1 MHPSS
6 INHIEN
12 QNKRHTLYNQYTSDK
27 IYQIIMDTT
36 SMSSSTPPKE
46 EDTTTPTPQ
55 TKEEDTP
62 DNANVDCVGP
72 SSSDAGKASACDG
85 CPNQKACGSGAFNNP
100 EAKAK
105 ALEETT
111 KLKTSLENVSHTILV
126 LSGKGGVGKS
136 TVSCQ
141 IAHTL
146 ASMGYAVGLLDV
158 DLCGPSAP
166 RMILGD
172 GYLTAQIAQSA
183 SGGWIPVYNPNKPNL
198 CCVSISFLLPDE
210 NRDQA
215 VVWRGPRKNGLIQQF
230 LTQVDWTGET
240 DGLDYLII
248 DTPPGTSDEHI
259 STVQYLQKA
268 NAVSGAIL
276 VTTPEEVCMADVR
289 KELNFCSKT
298 NVPVMGIIENMGIYT
313 TSIDK
318 LTFTITS
325 TSKTDD
331 DNQKEEQKQEED
343 CTQKVLDTLRKHCP
357 ELFSDSGESNNISV
371 SSTLYPA
378 SGGGPKAMATQY
390 NVPYWGLL
398 PMDPDLLQACE
409 HGQAFVEERPNS
421 LAAKALNDYCQKIIT
436 KFPVEEIGDDNDQD
450 NDNNNE

>member
-1 MHPSS
+1 
-6 INHIEN
+6 
-12 QNKRHTLYNQYTSDK
+12 
-27 IYQIIMDTT
+27 
-36 SMSSSTPPKE
+36 MSE
-46 EDTTTPTPQ
+46 A
-55 TKEEDTP
+55 P
-62 DNANVDCVGP
+62 DNANAECVGP
-72 SSSDAGKASACDG
+72 TSSKAGKSSACDG
-85 CPNQKACGSGAFNNP
+85 CPNQKACGSGAFSSP
-100 EAKAK
+100 EAIAK
-105 ALEETT
+105 AEVETT
-111 KLKTSLENVSHTILV
+111 KLKTSLGNVSHTVLV

-141 IAHTL
+141 LAHTL

-172 GYLTAQIAQSA
+172 AHLRAQISQSA
-183 SGGWIPVYNPNKPNL
+183 SGGWIPVYNPDKPNL

-259 STVQYLQKA
+259 STVQYLEKA
-268 NAVSGAIL
+268 GAVSGAVL

-289 KELNFCSKT
+289 KELNFCQKT
-298 NVPVMGIIENMGIYT
+298 KVPVMGVVENMGEYT
-313 TSIDK
+313 TTLDR
-318 LTFTITS
+318 LTFATT
-325 TSKTDD
+325 TQEGDVNSK
-331 DNQKEEQKQEED
+331 EED
-343 CTQKVLDTLRKHCP
+343 CTQKVLDTLREHCP
-357 ELFSDSGESNNISV
+357 ELFANGTNISV

-378 SGGGPKAMATQY
+378 SGGGPREMAERY

-409 HGQAFVEERPNS
+409 HGKAFVEEKPES
-421 LAAKALNDYCQKIIT
+421 LAAKALQEFCNKIIA
-436 KFPVEEIGDDNDQD
+436 KLPVEEIEGDYDDDDGMEQ
-450 NDNNNE
+450 

>member
-1 MHPSS
+1 MS
-6 INHIEN
+6 E
-12 QNKRHTLYNQYTSDK
+12 
-27 IYQIIMDTT
+27 TT
-36 SMSSSTPPKE
+36 
-46 EDTTTPTPQ
+46 
-55 TKEEDTP
+55 TP
-62 DNANVDCVGP
+62 DNANAGCVGP
-72 SSSDAGKASACDG
+72 TSANAGKSSACEG
-85 CPNQKACGSGAFNNP
+85 CPNQAACGSGAFNSP
-100 EAKAK
+100 EAIAK
-105 ALEETT
+105 AQAEKQ
-111 KLKTSLENVSHTILV
+111 KLQTSLENVSHTVLV

-141 IAHTL
+141 LAHTL

-172 GYLTAQIAQSA
+172 AHATAQIAQSA
-183 SGGWIPVYNPNKPNL
+183 SGGWIPVYNPDKPNL

-240 DGLDYLII
+240 DGLDYLIV

-259 STVQYLQKA
+259 STVQYLEKA
-268 NAVSGAIL
+268 GAVSGAVL

-289 KELNFCSKT
+289 KELNFCQKT
-298 NVPVMGIIENMGIYT
+298 KVPVMGVVENMGEYT
-313 TSIDK
+313 TTLDQ
-318 LTFTITS
+318 LTFAKTS
-325 TSKTDD
+325 TNEST
-331 DNQKEEQKQEED
+331 QKED
-343 CTQKVLDTLRKHCP
+343 CTQKILETLQKHCP
-357 ELFSDSGESNNISV
+357 ELFEGESKISV

-378 SGGGPKAMATQY
+378 SGGGPKAMAERY

-409 HGQAFVEERPNS
+409 HGKAFVEEKPES
-421 LAAKALNDYCQKIIT
+421 LAAKALEGFCHKIIA
-436 KFPVEEIGDDNDQD
+436 KLPVEEIEE
-450 NDNNNE
+450 NEGGMEQ

>member
-1 MHPSS
+1 
-6 INHIEN
+6 
-12 QNKRHTLYNQYTSDK
+12 
-27 IYQIIMDTT
+27 
-36 SMSSSTPPKE
+36 MSSDNDKN
-46 EDTTTPTPQ
+46 DTNNAIDDNNSP
-55 TKEEDTP
+55 P
-62 DNANVDCVGP
+62 DNANAECVGP
-72 SSSDAGKASACDG
+72 TSADAGKSSACDG
-85 CPNQKACGSGAFNNP
+85 CPNQQACGSGAFSNP
-100 EAKAK
+100 EAIAK
-105 ALEETT
+105 AAAETT
-111 KLKTSLENVSHTILV
+111 KLKTSLENVSHTVLV

-172 GYLTAQIAQSA
+172 AHLTAQISQSA
-183 SGGWIPVYNPNKPNL
+183 SGGWIPVYNSEKPNL

-240 DGLDYLII
+240 DGLDYLIV

-259 STVQYLQKA
+259 STVQYLEKA
-268 NAVSGAIL
+268 GAVSGAVL

-289 KELNFCSKT
+289 KELNFCQKT
-298 NVPVMGIIENMGIYT
+298 KVPVIGVVENMGEYT
-313 TSIDK
+313 TTLDR
-318 LTFTITS
+318 LTFTSTTTTS
-325 TSKTDD
+325 NTNTDD
-331 DNQKEEQKQEED
+331 NNRNNNKAQQQKED
-343 CTQKVLDTLRKHCP
+343 CTQKVIDTLREHCP
-357 ELFSDSGESNNISV
+357 ELFQNGTNDISV

-378 SGGGPKAMATQY
+378 SGGGPREMAERY

-409 HGQAFVEERPNS
+409 HGKAFVEERPDS
-421 LAAKALNDYCQKIIT
+421 LAAKALEGFCRKIIA
-436 KFPVEEIGDDNDQD
+436 KFPVEEMGADGEGDD
-450 NDNNNE
+450 DNNDMEN

>member
-1 MHPSS
+1 M
-6 INHIEN
+6 
-12 QNKRHTLYNQYTSDK
+12 
-27 IYQIIMDTT
+27 TT
-36 SMSSSTPPKE
+36 TTTNAAGETPP
-46 EDTTTPTPQ
+46 
-55 TKEEDTP
+55 P
-62 DNANVDCVGP
+62 DNANAECVGP
-72 SSSDAGKASACDG
+72 NSANAGKASACDG
-85 CPNQKACGSGAFNNP
+85 CPNQKACGSGAFNSP
-100 EAKAK
+100 EAIAK
-105 ALEETT
+105 AQEETT
-111 KLKTSLENVSHTILV
+111 KLKTSLENVSHTVLV

-141 IAHTL
+141 LAHTL

-172 GYLTAQIAQSA
+172 AHLTAQISQSA
-183 SGGWIPVYNPNKPNL
+183 SGGWIPVYNPEKPNL

-240 DGLDYLII
+240 EGLDYLIV

-268 NAVSGAIL
+268 GAVSGAVL

-289 KELNFCSKT
+289 KELNFCQKT
-298 NVPVMGIIENMGIYT
+298 KVPVMGVVENMGEYT
-313 TSIDK
+313 TTLDR
-318 LTFTITS
+318 LTFATS
-325 TSKTDD
+325 ASASAPGK
-331 DNQKEEQKQEED
+331 ED
-343 CTQKVLDTLRKHCP
+343 CTEKVLETLRKHCP
-357 ELFSDSGESNNISV
+357 ELFENGTSLSV

-378 SGGGPKAMATQY
+378 SGGGPKEMADRY

-409 HGQAFVEERPNS
+409 HGKAFVEERPDS
-421 LAAKALNDYCQKIIT
+421 LAAKALEEFCRKIIA
-436 KFPVEEIGDDNDQD
+436 KLPVEEIEDGDDSMKN
-450 NDNNNE
+450 

>member
-1 MHPSS
+1 M
-6 INHIEN
+6 
-12 QNKRHTLYNQYTSDK
+12 
-27 IYQIIMDTT
+27 
-36 SMSSSTPPKE
+36 
-46 EDTTTPTPQ
+46 TTTTTTTEANNIQ
-55 TKEEDTP
+55 TTEAPPP
-62 DNANVDCVGP
+62 DNANAGCVGP
-72 SSSDAGKASACDG
+72 TSANAGKASACDG
-85 CPNQKACGSGAFNNP
+85 CPNQKACGSGDFNSP
-100 EAKAK
+100 EAIAK
-105 ALEETT
+105 AQEETT
-111 KLKTSLENVSHTILV
+111 KLKTSLENVSHTVLV

-141 IAHTL
+141 LAHTL

-172 GYLTAQIAQSA
+172 AHLTAQISQSA
-183 SGGWIPVYNPNKPNL
+183 SGGWIPVYNPDKPNL

-240 DGLDYLII
+240 DGLDYLIV

-268 NAVSGAIL
+268 GAVSGAVL

-289 KELNFCSKT
+289 KELNFCQKT
-298 NVPVMGIIENMGIYT
+298 KVPVMGVVENMGEYT
-313 TSIDK
+313 TTLDRLAFATTASESSGK
-318 LTFTITS
+318 
-325 TSKTDD
+325 
-331 DNQKEEQKQEED
+331 ED
-343 CTQKVLDTLRKHCP
+343 CTKKVLETLRKHCP
-357 ELFSDSGESNNISV
+357 ELFDNGANLSV

-378 SGGGPKAMATQY
+378 SGGGPKEMADRY

-409 HGQAFVEERPNS
+409 HGKAFVEERPDS
-421 LAAKALNDYCQKIIT
+421 LAAKALEEFCRKIIA
-436 KFPVEEIGDDNDQD
+436 KLPVEEIEDGDY
-450 NDNNNE
+450 

>member
-1 MHPSS
+1 MA
-6 INHIEN
+6 
-12 QNKRHTLYNQYTSDK
+12 
-27 IYQIIMDTT
+27 TT
-36 SMSSSTPPKE
+36 MTSSTPPPKE
-46 EDTTTPTPQ
+46 EDTTKNES
-55 TKEEDTP
+55 KEDTDTP
-62 DNANVDCVGP
+62 DNANVECVGP

-318 LTFTITS
+318 LTFTTTS
-325 TSKTDD
+325 TTNNDD
-331 DNQKEEQKQEED
+331 DNQKEEDGKQLQKEED

-357 ELFSDSGESNNISV
+357 ELFTNNNGGEMNDNNISV

-378 SGGGPKAMATQY
+378 SGGGPKAMSTQY

-436 KFPVEEIGDDNDQD
+436 KFPVEEMDDNDQD
-450 NDNNNE
+450 NGNE

>member
-1 MHPSS
+1 MS
-6 INHIEN
+6 NEGN
-12 QNKRHTLYNQYTSDK
+12 DTS
-27 IYQIIMDTT
+27 TSTST
-36 SMSSSTPPKE
+36 SMADTNAPP
-46 EDTTTPTPQ
+46 
-55 TKEEDTP
+55 P
-62 DNANVDCVGP
+62 DNANAECVGP
-72 SSSDAGKASACDG
+72 TSANAGKSSGCDG
-85 CPNQKACGSGAFNNP
+85 CPNQKACGSGAFSNP
-100 EAKAK
+100 EAIAKAK
-105 ALEETT
+105 EETT
-111 KLKTSLENVSHTILV
+111 KLKTSLENVSHTVLV

-141 IAHTL
+141 LAHTL

-172 GYLTAQIAQSA
+172 AHLTAQISQSA
-183 SGGWIPVYNPNKPNL
+183 SGGWIPVYNPEKPNL

-240 DGLDYLII
+240 DGLDYLIV

-268 NAVSGAIL
+268 NAVSGAVL

-289 KELNFCSKT
+289 KELNFCQKT
-298 NVPVMGIIENMGIYT
+298 KVPVMGVVENMGEYTTTLDRLTFATST
-313 TSIDK
+313 TSIG
-318 LTFTITS
+318 TAAS
-325 TSKTDD
+325 TT
-331 DNQKEEQKQEED
+331 EEAAGNATEKED
-343 CTQKVLDTLRKHCP
+343 CTQKVLETLRKHCP
-357 ELFSDSGESNNISV
+357 ELFANGSSLSV

-378 SGGGPKAMATQY
+378 TGGGPKEMADRY

-409 HGQAFVEERPNS
+409 HGKAFVEERPDS
-421 LAAKALNDYCQKIIT
+421 LAAKALEEFCRKIIARL
-436 KFPVEEIGDDNDQD
+436 PVEEITDEGEGEVEHDPTGK
-450 NDNNNE
+450 

>member
-1 MHPSS
+1 MS
-6 INHIEN
+6 E
-12 QNKRHTLYNQYTSDK
+12 
-27 IYQIIMDTT
+27 TT
-36 SMSSSTPPKE
+36 
-46 EDTTTPTPQ
+46 
-55 TKEEDTP
+55 TP
-62 DNANVDCVGP
+62 DNANAGCVGP
-72 SSSDAGKASACDG
+72 TSADAGKSSACDG
-85 CPNQKACGSGAFNNP
+85 CPNQAACGSGAFNSP
-100 EAKAK
+100 EAIAK
-105 ALEETT
+105 AQAEKQ
-111 KLKTSLENVSHTILV
+111 KLRTSLENVSHTVLV

-141 IAHTL
+141 LAHTL

-172 GYLTAQIAQSA
+172 AHATAQIAQSA
-183 SGGWIPVYNPNKPNL
+183 SGGWIPVYNPDKPNL

-240 DGLDYLII
+240 DGLDYLIV

-259 STVQYLQKA
+259 STVQYLEKA
-268 NAVSGAIL
+268 GAVSGAVL

-289 KELNFCSKT
+289 KELNFCQKT
-298 NVPVMGIIENMGIYT
+298 KVPVMGVVENMGEYT
-313 TSIDK
+313 TTLDQ
-318 LTFTITS
+318 LTFAKTS
-325 TSKTDD
+325 TNEQAT
-331 DNQKEEQKQEED
+331 QKED
-343 CTQKVLDTLRKHCP
+343 CTQKILETLQKHCP
-357 ELFSDSGESNNISV
+357 ELFEGESTISV

-378 SGGGPKAMATQY
+378 SGGGPKAMAERY

-409 HGQAFVEERPNS
+409 HGKAFVEEKPGS
-421 LAAKALNDYCQKIIT
+421 LAAKALEEFCHKIIA
-436 KFPVEEIGDDNDQD
+436 KLPVEEMEENEGDMDQ
-450 NDNNNE
+450 

>member
-1 MHPSS
+1 MSD
-6 INHIEN
+6 NNNDDTNN
-12 QNKRHTLYNQYTSDK
+12 QKSNDA
-27 IYQIIMDTT
+27 
-36 SMSSSTPPKE
+36 P
-46 EDTTTPTPQ
+46 
-55 TKEEDTP
+55 P
-62 DNANVDCVGP
+62 DNANAECVGP
-72 SSSDAGKASACDG
+72 TSADAGKSSACDG
-85 CPNQKACGSGAFNNP
+85 CPNQKACGSGAFSSP
-100 EAKAK
+100 EAIAK
-105 ALEETT
+105 AAAETT
-111 KLKTSLENVSHTILV
+111 KLKTSLENVSHTVLV

-141 IAHTL
+141 LAHTL

-172 GYLTAQIAQSA
+172 AHLTAQITQSA
-183 SGGWIPVYNPNKPNL
+183 SGGWIPVYNSDKPNL

-240 DGLDYLII
+240 DGLDYLIV

-259 STVQYLQKA
+259 STVQYLEKA
-268 NAVSGAIL
+268 GAVSGAVL

-289 KELNFCSKT
+289 KELNFCQKT
-298 NVPVMGIIENMGIYT
+298 KVPVMGVVENMGEYT
-313 TSIDK
+313 TTLDR
-318 LTFTITS
+318 LTFS
-325 TSKTDD
+325 TTTASSTTTTTTDTNN
-331 DNQKEEQKQEED
+331 DNDNDNNTQQQQQQQQKED
-343 CTQKVLDTLRKHCP
+343 CTQKVVDTLREHCP
-357 ELFSDSGESNNISV
+357 ELFQNGGNLSV

-378 SGGGPKAMATQY
+378 SGGGPKEMAERY

-409 HGQAFVEERPNS
+409 HGKAFVEERPDS
-421 LAAKALNDYCQKIIT
+421 LAAKALVGFCRKIIA
-436 KFPVEEIGDDNDQD
+436 KLPVEEMPADGDGDD
-450 NDNNNE
+450 EMKE

>member
-1 MHPSS
+1 
-6 INHIEN
+6 
-12 QNKRHTLYNQYTSDK
+12 
-27 IYQIIMDTT
+27 
-36 SMSSSTPPKE
+36 MSETA
-46 EDTTTPTPQ
+46 TA
-55 TKEEDTP
+55 P
-62 DNANVDCVGP
+62 DNANAGCVGP
-72 SSSDAGKASACDG
+72 ASDNAGKSSACEG
-85 CPNQKACGSGAFNNP
+85 CPNQAACGSGAFNSP
-100 EAKAK
+100 EAIAKQKAE
-105 ALEETT
+105 AN
-111 KLKTSLENVSHTILV
+111 KLKTSLENVSHTVLV

-141 IAHTL
+141 LAHTL

-172 GYLTAQIAQSA
+172 AHATAQISQSA
-183 SGGWIPVYNPNKPNL
+183 SGGWIPVYNPERPNL

-240 DGLDYLII
+240 DGLDYLIV

-259 STVQYLQKA
+259 STVQYLEKA
-268 NAVSGAIL
+268 GAVSGAVL

-289 KELNFCSKT
+289 KELNFCQKT
-298 NVPVMGIIENMGIYT
+298 KVPVMGVVENMGEYT
-313 TSIDK
+313 TTLDK
-318 LTFTITS
+318 LTFATTGNGD
-325 TSKTDD
+325 KT
-331 DNQKEEQKQEED
+331 D
-343 CTQKVLDTLRKHCP
+343 CTQKILDTLKEHCP
-357 ELFSDSGESNNISV
+357 EFFENGKGSQLSV

-378 SGGGPKAMATQY
+378 SGGGPKEMAERY

-409 HGQAFVEERPNS
+409 HGKAFVEEKPES
-421 LAAKALNDYCQKIIT
+421 LAAKALERFCKEIIA
-436 KFPVEEIGDDNDQD
+436 KLPVEEIED
-450 NDNNNE
+450 

>member
-1 MHPSS
+1 M
-6 INHIEN
+6 
-12 QNKRHTLYNQYTSDK
+12 SD
-27 IYQIIMDTT
+27 
-36 SMSSSTPPKE
+36 SAVAP
-46 EDTTTPTPQ
+46 
-55 TKEEDTP
+55 P
-62 DNANVDCVGP
+62 DNANAECVGP
-72 SSSDAGKASACDG
+72 ASADAGKSSACDG
-85 CPNQKACGSGAFNNP
+85 CPNQKACGSGAFNSP
-100 EAKAK
+100 EAIARAK
-105 ALEETT
+105 AETT
-111 KLKTSLENVSHTILV
+111 KLETSLENVSHTVLV

-141 IAHTL
+141 LAHTL

-172 GYLTAQIAQSA
+172 AHATAQIAQSA
-183 SGGWIPVYNPNKPNL
+183 SGGWIPVYNPDKPNL

-240 DGLDYLII
+240 DGLDYLIV

-259 STVQYLQKA
+259 STVQYLEKA
-268 NAVSGAIL
+268 GAVSGAVL

-289 KELNFCSKT
+289 KELNFCQKT
-298 NVPVMGIIENMGIYT
+298 KVPVMGVVENMGEYT
-313 TSIDK
+313 TTLDR
-318 LTFTITS
+318 LTFAATTAAAAAA
-325 TSKTDD
+325 TTTTKTTTKTTTTTTDESP
-331 DNQKEEQKQEED
+331 KRGAAQEPKTED
-343 CTQKVLDTLRKHCP
+343 CTQKVMDTLREHCP
-357 ELFSDSGESNNISV
+357 ELFEAGTNLSV

-378 SGGGPKAMATQY
+378 SGGGPKEMAERY

-409 HGQAFVEERPNS
+409 HGKAFVEERPES
-421 LAAKALNDYCQKIIT
+421 LAAKALEEFCRKIIA
-436 KFPVEEIGDDNDQD
+436 KLPVEEIDDNDD
-450 NDNNNE
+450 DGM

>member
-1 MHPSS
+1 MA
-6 INHIEN
+6 
-12 QNKRHTLYNQYTSDK
+12 
-27 IYQIIMDTT
+27 TT
-36 SMSSSTPPKE
+36 MESSSTPKE
-46 EDTTTPTPQ
+46 EDPTTKNES
-55 TKEEDTP
+55 KEGADTDTP
-62 DNANVDCVGP
+62 DNANAECVGP
-72 SSSDAGKASACDG
+72 DAAGAGKASACDG

-105 ALEETT
+105 ALEEKT

-298 NVPVMGIIENMGIYT
+298 NVPVMGIIENMGTYT
-313 TSIDK
+313 TTIDK
-318 LTFTITS
+318 LTFTTTTS
-325 TSKTDD
+325 TSTTNNNDD
-331 DNQKEEQKQEED
+331 DNQKEED

-357 ELFSDSGESNNISV
+357 ELFTNNNGGEMNDNNISV

-390 NVPYWGLL
+390 NLPYWGLL

-436 KFPVEEIGDDNDQD
+436 KFPVEEMDDNDQD
-450 NDNNNE
+450 NEQAAS

>member
-1 MHPSS
+1 
-6 INHIEN
+6 
-12 QNKRHTLYNQYTSDK
+12 
-27 IYQIIMDTT
+27 
-36 SMSSSTPPKE
+36 MSETA
-46 EDTTTPTPQ
+46 TA
-55 TKEEDTP
+55 P
-62 DNANVDCVGP
+62 DNANAGCIGP
-72 SSSDAGKASACDG
+72 ASANAGKSSACEG
-85 CPNQKACGSGAFNNP
+85 CPNQAACGSGAFNSP
-100 EAKAK
+100 EAIAK
-105 ALEETT
+105 QTVETN
-111 KLKTSLENVSHTILV
+111 KLKTSLENVSHTVLV

-141 IAHTL
+141 LAHTL

-172 GYLTAQIAQSA
+172 AHATAQISQSA
-183 SGGWIPVYNPNKPNL
+183 SGGWIPVYNPERPNL

-240 DGLDYLII
+240 DGLDYLIV

-259 STVQYLQKA
+259 STVQYLEKA
-268 NAVSGAIL
+268 GAVSGAVL

-289 KELNFCSKT
+289 KELNFCQKT
-298 NVPVMGIIENMGIYT
+298 KVPVMGVVENMGEYT
-313 TSIDK
+313 TTLDK
-318 LTFTITS
+318 LTFATTGKDC
-325 TSKTDD
+325 KT
-331 DNQKEEQKQEED
+331 D
-343 CTQKVLDTLRKHCP
+343 CTQKILDTLKEHCP
-357 ELFSDSGESNNISV
+357 ELFENGKDSQLSV

-378 SGGGPKAMATQY
+378 SGGGPKEMAERY

-409 HGQAFVEERPNS
+409 HGKAFVEEKPES
-421 LAAKALNDYCQKIIT
+421 LAAKALEGFCKKIIA
-436 KFPVEEIGDDNDQD
+436 KLPVEEIEEGMEQ
-450 NDNNNE
+450 